1 MANLLKKIFERPYD
15 WKKNGH
21 DTTDQWKFIRTGD
34 TVEFAMTVTEDVE
47 YTVEALYPETQE
59 AMIKRKTSDGSNG
72 ETYRV
77 GVVMLRPIKS

>member
-21 DTTDQWKFIRTGD
+21 DTTDQWKSIKVGD
-34 TVEFAMTVTEDVE
+34 TVEFAMTVTENVLYSVE
-47 YTVEALYPETQE
+47 TLFPETGEAL
-59 AMIKRKTSDGSNG
+59 IRRKTADGTTG

-77 GVVMLRPIKS
+77 GTVMLRPV

>member
-1 MANLLKKIFERPYD
+1 
-15 WKKNGH
+15 
-21 DTTDQWKFIRTGD
+21 
-34 TVEFAMTVTEDVE
+34 MTVTEDVV

-59 AMIKRKTSDGSNG
+59 AMIKRKTNDGTNG